1 MKFPEL
7 FITATILALSVVQS
21 AHSQSCQTG
30 YYFDQYAQ
38 QCLLDVNSTAYNQ
51 WAEESRR
58 QSEQQALMFQ
68 QQQQF
73 ERQIQIQEQ
82 MLMMQQNQ
90 LMDQNAIDPC
100 DMLTMDKGSAW
111 YGCGQ

>member
-7 FITATILALSVVQS
+7 FITATILALSVMQS

-38 QCLLDVNSTAYNQ
+38 QCLLDVNASINKQ
-51 WAEESRR
+51 WEESRR
-58 QSEQQALMFQ
+58 QLEQQTLMFQ